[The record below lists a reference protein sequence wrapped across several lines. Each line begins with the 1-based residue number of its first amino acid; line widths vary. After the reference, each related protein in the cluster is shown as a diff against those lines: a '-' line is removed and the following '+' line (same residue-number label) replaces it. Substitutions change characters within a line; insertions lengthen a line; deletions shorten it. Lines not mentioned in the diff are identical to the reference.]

1 MINIFL
7 LFSRNSI
14 INLEFQHSVTF
25 YPRKENQV
33 KDKKGVQIVVD
44 GVTGVG
50 KSSLV
55 KIISEELNLKPFSEM
70 FEDENRLLNKFF
82 HDRAKWAFPMQ
93 TNFLTNRF
101 KQYRQAMKVG
111 NAVMDRSIYSDKIFA
126 RMYLEY
132 GYLKAEEY
140 AVYKNLL
147 DTLLEHVVPPR
158 LMVYLQVDTDEAVRR
173 IHKRG
178 REDEVDVEWEY
189 WNTLNH
195 FYESNYRE
203 FELMNLLR
211 IKVDKLDYVHRAKD
225 REFIM
230 GEIRNAMQE
239 IEREANLS
247 G

>member
-1 MINIFL
+1 M
-7 LFSRNSI
+7 
-14 INLEFQHSVTF
+14 QDAV
-25 YPRKENQV
+25 
-33 KDKKGVQIVVD
+33 GVQIVVD

-55 KIISEELNLKPFSEM
+55 KIIAEEFQLKPFSEM

-132 GYLKAEEY
+132 GYFKPEEY

-158 LMVYLQVDTDEAVRR
+158 LLVYLQVDTDEAVRR

-178 REDEVDVEWEY
+178 REDEVDVERQY
-189 WNTLNH
+189 WDNLNR
-195 FYESNYRE
+195 FYEANYHDFDAE
-203 FELMNLLR
+203 HLLA
-211 IKVDKLDYVHRAKD
+211 IKVDSLDYVHRPED
-225 REFIM
+225 RAFM
-230 GEIRNAMQE
+230 VDKIRKAINA
-239 IEREANLS
+239 ANIGKLS
-247 G
+247 S